1 MLRCG
6 TTANYRCAALIQAN
20 KLVPQRLRRKSLILI
35 AALPD
40 PPTPASGEDS
50 AYILGT
56 PPKLQNPS
64 ILPN

>member
-1 MLRCG
+1 MILLMLRCG
-6 TTANYRCAALIQAN
+6 TTVNYRCAALIQGN

-50 AYILGT
+50 YFF
-56 PPKLQNPS
+56 
-64 ILPN
+64 